1 MCIRDRRGRTS
12 AKWSLIG
19 SSSSTSRPVVYGVP
33 SSISTRLSVGLCPG
47 PRLSELIEVSTASAP
62 ASIAF
67 ISETSVT
74 LVVAVA
80 QQVLPAQQH
89 LQPGVG
95 QQLPELAQPLP
106 GVLVE
111 KPDTGV
117 VRRAAPALHAPVAGR
132 VDVLAHRDHVFHGHP
147 GGAQALVPVAQDKL
161 RHVDLALLAH
171 APPKPQPRWC
181 SAGVE
186 PAFGCPTLA

>member
-1 MCIRDRRGRTS
+1 MVPWACAPSVLTALIARSTLRTS
-12 AKWSLIG
+12 LSASKTRK
-19 SSSSTSRPVVYGVP
+19 TSMQLATDLPVNDRV
-33 SSISTRLSVGLCPG
+33 
-47 PRLSELIEVSTASAP
+47 
-62 ASIAF
+62 
-67 ISETSVT
+67 

-80 QQVLPAQQH
+80 QQVLPAQHH

-111 KPDTGV
+111 EPDTGV

-147 GGAQALVPVAQDKL
+147 GSAQALVPVAQDKL